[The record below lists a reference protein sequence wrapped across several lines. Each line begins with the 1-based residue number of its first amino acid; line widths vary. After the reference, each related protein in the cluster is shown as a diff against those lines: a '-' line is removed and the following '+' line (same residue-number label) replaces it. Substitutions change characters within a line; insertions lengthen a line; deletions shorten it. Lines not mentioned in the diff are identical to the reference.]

1 MAENQ
6 QIVEAGHT
14 PPLLLWSLCA
24 GPLAWGLD
32 LALSYV
38 LTQHSCSTGH
48 HYVLHLI
55 TAVCFLI
62 SVSGG
67 VAGFM
72 QHQKMPREVS
82 EEGARPWDRA
92 YFQVLFGIVFSVA
105 FAVVVIA
112 GAVPRFIL
120 SPCD

>member
-1 MAENQ
+1 
-6 QIVEAGHT
+6 
-14 PPLLLWSLCA
+14 
-24 GPLAWGLD
+24 
-32 LALSYV
+32 
-38 LTQHSCSTGH
+38 
-48 HYVLHLI
+48 
-55 TAVCFLI
+55 
-62 SVSGG
+62 
-67 VAGFM
+67 M
-72 QHQKMPREVS
+72 QHEKMPREVS